1 MNSTIQ
7 PVNSSA
13 DIRDFHRVLDVVYA
27 KDPVFVHYIEN
38 DVEDVFSPEK
48 NKLFNKGWQVQR
60 WVAKKGSEPVG
71 RIAAFCRIVEK
82 DSMGNAIIADK
93 GGIGFF
99 DCVQDEITAA
109 QLFDTAEN
117 WLYQKGV
124 GDIQAPINFGD
135 RDSFWGLRIEGTT
148 APSYRENYHP
158 AYYRQWFLSRG
169 YEVEIE
175 QFTYDIIEEKF
186 NFERFSKIAE
196 RVTATGKYTFEF
208 LDYNQLEKFTTD
220 FVTIYNKAWSFHEDF
235 EPLTNEALLKR
246 FKSIKPA
253 MPKEFAVFAYDQG
266 EPIGLFISILELNL
280 LFKSF
285 KGKLGLWQ
293 KILFILQRNSIRKA
307 KGIVF
312 GIIPSHHNLGIETGM
327 IIKFHQG
334 LRALNRVDSMELSWI
349 GDFNPKMISMLQS
362 LGAYKTKTHHTFLKK
377 KSSKY

>member
-1 MNSTIQ
+1 MMFTIEKITNENQ
-7 PVNSSA
+7 R
-13 DIRDFHRVLDVVYA
+13 IDFHRVLDNVYA
-27 KDPVFVHYIEN
+27 NDDTFVHYIEQ

-48 NKLFNKGWQVQR
+48 NKLFGKGWVVDR
-60 WVAKKGSEPVG
+60 WVIKQGSKCVG
-71 RIAAFCRIVEK
+71 RVAAFCRVLERNDAGTIVK
-82 DSMGNAIIADK
+82 ADK

-99 DCVQDEITAA
+99 DCIDNESAA
-109 QLFDTAEN
+109 ALLFDTAEN
-117 WLYQKGV
+117 WLYEKGV
-124 GDIQAPINFGD
+124 LEIQAPINFGD

-158 AYYRQWFLSRG
+158 TYYREWFLTRG

-175 QFTYDIIEEKF
+175 QFTYDITEDKF

-196 RVTATGKYTFEF
+196 RVTGSGKYTFEF
-208 LDYNQLEKFTTD
+208 LDYNQLDKYTSD
-220 FVTIYNKAWSFHEDF
+220 FVSIYNRAWSFHEDF

-253 MPKEFAVFAYDQG
+253 MPKEFAVFAYDDG

-285 KGKLGLWQ
+285 KGKLGWWQ
-293 KILFILQRNSIRKA
+293 KILFMVQRGSIRKA

-312 GIIPSHHNLGIETGM
+312 GIVPSHHNLGIETGLIM
-327 IIKFHQG
+327 KFHQG
-334 LRALNRVDSMELSWI
+334 LKSLNRVDSMELSWI

-362 LGAYKTKTHHTFLKK
+362 LGAYKTKTHHTFSKK
-377 KSSKY
+377 KYSN

>member
-7 PVNSSA
+7 PVNNSA

-99 DCVQDEITAA
+99 DCVQDDITAA

-124 GDIQAPINFGD
+124 SDIQAPINFGD

-293 KILFILQRNSIRKA
+293 KILFMLQRNSIRKA

>member
-7 PVNSSA
+7 PVNNSA

-99 DCVQDEITAA
+99 DCVQDDIIAA

-124 GDIQAPINFGD
+124 SDIQAPINFGD

-293 KILFILQRNSIRKA
+293 KILFMLQRNSIRKA

>member
-7 PVNSSA
+7 PVNNSA

-60 WVAKKGSEPVG
+60 WVAKKGSETVG

-99 DCVQDEITAA
+99 DCVQDDIIAA

-117 WLYQKGV
+117 WLYQKGG

-186 NFERFSKIAE
+186 N
-196 RVTATGKYTFEF
+196 
-208 LDYNQLEKFTTD
+208 YNQLEKFTTD

-293 KILFILQRNSIRKA
+293 KILFMLQRNSIRKA

>member
-7 PVNSSA
+7 PVNNSA

-99 DCVQDEITAA
+99 DCVQDDIIAA

-293 KILFILQRNSIRKA
+293 KILFMLQRNSIRKA

>member
-7 PVNSSA
+7 PVNNSA

-99 DCVQDEITAA
+99 DCVQDDITAA

-293 KILFILQRNSIRKA
+293 KILFMLQRNSIRKA

-334 LRALNRVDSMELSWI
+334 MLALNRVDSMELSWI

>member
-1 MNSTIQ
+1 MIYTIHN
-7 PVNSSA
+7 VISAA
-13 DIRDFHRVLDVVYA
+13 DIRDFHRVLDKVYA
-27 KDPVFVHYIEN
+27 EDSVFVHYLEN

-60 WVAKKGSEPVG
+60 WIAKKGGEPVG
-71 RIAAFCRIVEK
+71 RIAAFCRVLEK
-82 DSMGNAIIADK
+82 DSNGNVIHADK

-99 DCVQDEITAA
+99 DCIQDDAIAS
-109 QLFDTAEN
+109 QLFDIAEN
-117 WLYQKGV
+117 WLYEKGV
-124 GDIQAPINFGD
+124 CDIQAPVNFGD

-158 AYYRQWFLSRG
+158 TYYRKWFLDRG

-175 QFTYDIIEEKF
+175 QFTYDITEDKF

-196 RVTATGKYTFEF
+196 RVTGSGKYTFEF
-208 LDYNQLEKFTTD
+208 LDYNQLEKFTSD

-253 MPKEFAVFAYDQG
+253 MPKEFAVFAYDNG
-266 EPIGLFISILELNL
+266 EPIGLFVSILELNL

-293 KILFILQRNSIRKA
+293 KILFMMQRNSIRKA

-312 GIIPSHHNLGIETGM
+312 GIVPTHHNLGIETGM
-327 IIKFHQG
+327 IMKFHQG
-334 LRALNRVDSMELSWI
+334 LRSLNRVDSMELSWI

-377 KSSKY
+377 KLNK

>member
-7 PVNSSA
+7 PVNNSA

-99 DCVQDEITAA
+99 DCVQDDITAA

-158 AYYRQWFLSRG
+158 AYYRQWFLSKG

-293 KILFILQRNSIRKA
+293 KILFMLQRNSIRKA